1 MQSAM
6 KILIAPDS
14 FKGCLPARE
23 VAAVLGAAVRERHP
37 DWEVVELPL
46 ADGGEGTLDV
56 LVAALR
62 GEIRTARVSD
72 PLGRPVRARF
82 GLAGG
87 TAVVEVAEACGL
99 QLLRPEERDP
109 LRATTRGVGELLL
122 AARAA
127 GATHFLVGLG
137 GTATCDGGSG
147 MLEVLGLREALKDC
161 QIERLSDVDNP
172 LVGPT
177 GAARVFAPQKGAS
190 PAAVA
195 VLERRLEAQ
204 ADALCALTG
213 RDVRRLPGAGAAGG
227 LGAAFLA
234 CFDAVRVPGIDRMLA
249 AVGFADRLAGADLVI
264 TGEGRSDSQTL
275 QGKVP
280 YGVLRHAGAVPV
292 VLLSGRIADRDALAA
307 AGFARLVQASPDD
320 LPTAAAI
327 QAKTAAENLRRSIL
341 SIIP

>member
-1 MQSAM
+1 M

-62 GEIRTARVSD
+62 GEIRTAQVSD
-72 PLGRPVRARF
+72 PLGRPVGACF
-82 GLAGG
+82 GLAGD
-87 TAVVEVAEACGL
+87 TAIVEVAEACGL

-109 LRATTRGVGELLL
+109 LRAGSRGVGELLL

-127 GATHFLVGLG
+127 GATHFLIGLG

-147 MLEVLGLREALKDC
+147 MLAVSGLRDALEGC
-161 QIERLSDVDNP
+161 QIELLSDVENP

-190 PAAVA
+190 PEAVEI
-195 VLERRLEAQ
+195 LEQRLEAQ

-227 LGAAFLA
+227 LGAAFLG
-234 CFDAVRVPGIDRMLA
+234 CFDAVCVRGIDRVLE
-249 AVGFADRLAGADLVI
+249 AVGFAGLLPGTDFIV
-264 TGEGRSDSQTL
+264 TGEGKSDRQTL
-275 QGKVP
+275 HGKVP
-280 YGVLRHAGAVPV
+280 FGVLRHAGAVPV
-292 VLLSGRIADRDALAA
+292 VLLSGRIADRDALAS
-307 AGFARLVQASPDD
+307 AGFHRLVQASPDA
-320 LPTAAAI
+320 LPTA
-327 QAKTAAENLRRSIL
+327 QAVQKETAEANLRRSIL
-341 SIIP
+341 EIFP

>member
-1 MQSAM
+1 M
-6 KILIAPDS
+6 KLILAPDS

-23 VAAVLGAAVRERHP
+23 VAAVLGAAVRGRHP

-56 LVAALR
+56 LDVALG
-62 GEIRTARVSD
+62 GEVRTAQVSD

-87 TAVVEVAEACGL
+87 TAIVEVAEACGL

-147 MLEVLGLREALKDC
+147 MLEVPGLREALKAC
-161 QIERLSDVDNP
+161 KIELLSDVENP

-190 PAAVA
+190 PEAVTL
-195 VLERRLEAQ
+195 LERRLEAQ
-204 ADALCALTG
+204 AADIFARTG
-213 RDVRRLPGAGAAGG
+213 RDVRLLPGAGAAGG
-227 LGAAFLA
+227 LGAAFLG
-234 CFDAVRVPGIDRMLA
+234 CFDAICVRGIDRVLE
-249 AVGFADRLAGADLVI
+249 AVGFGKHLPGTDMVI
-264 TGEGRSDSQTL
+264 TGEGKSDSQTL
-275 QGKVP
+275 RGKVP
-280 YGVLRHAGAVPV
+280 FGVLRHAGGVPV
-292 VLLSGRIADRDALAA
+292 ALLSGRIEDRDALAA
-307 AGFARLVQASPDD
+307 AGFRRLVQVSPDT
-320 LPTAAAI
+320 LPTEVAM
-327 QAKTAAENLRRSIL
+327 QAKTATENLRRSVL
-341 SIIP
+341 ELFP

>member
-1 MQSAM
+1 M

-37 DWEVVELPL
+37 GWEVVELPL

-56 LVAALR
+56 LAAALG
-62 GEIRTARVSD
+62 GEIRTAQVSD

-87 TAVVEVAEACGL
+87 TAIVEVAEACGL

-147 MLEVLGLREALKDC
+147 MLAVQGLREALKDC
-161 QIERLSDVDNP
+161 KIELLSDVDNP
-172 LVGPT
+172 LIGPA

-234 CFDAVRVPGIDRMLA
+234 CFDASCVRGIDRVLE
-249 AVGFADRLAGADLVI
+249 AVGFADRLAGADLVV

-280 YGVLRHAGAVPV
+280 YGVLRQAGAVPV
-292 VLLSGRIADRDALAA
+292 VLLSGRVEDRDALVA
-307 AGFARLVQASPDD
+307 AGFRRIVQASPDA
-320 LPTAAAI
+320 LPTALAV
-327 QAKTAAENLRRSIL
+327 QKKTAEDNLRRAIL
-341 SIIP
+341 TLFP

>member
-1 MQSAM
+1 M
-6 KILIAPDS
+6 KLILAPDS

-37 DWEVVELPL
+37 DWVVVELPL

-56 LVAALR
+56 LVAALG
-62 GEIRTARVSD
+62 GEVRTAQVSD
-72 PLGRPVRARF
+72 PLCRPVRARF

-87 TAVVEVAEACGL
+87 TAIVEVAGACGL

-147 MLEVLGLREALKDC
+147 MLQVPGLREALKDC
-161 QIERLSDVDNP
+161 KIELLSDVENP

-190 PAAVA
+190 PEAVA
-195 VLERRLEAQ
+195 LLERRLEAQ
-204 ADALCALTG
+204 ADDIFARTG
-213 RDVRRLPGAGAAGG
+213 RDVRFLPGAGAAGG
-227 LGAAFLA
+227 LGAAFLG
-234 CFDAVRVPGIDRMLA
+234 CFDAVCVRGIDRVLA
-249 AVGFADRLAGADLVI
+249 AVGFEKQLPGTDLVV
-264 TGEGRSDSQTL
+264 TGEGKSDSQTL
-275 QGKVP
+275 RGKVP
-280 YGVLRHAGAVPV
+280 FGVLRHAGGVPV
-292 VLLSGRIADRDALAA
+292 ALLSGRIEDRDALAA
-307 AGFARLVQASPDD
+307 AGFRHLVHVSPET
-320 LPTAAAI
+320 LPTAEAI
-327 QAKTAAENLRRSIL
+327 QAETARENLRRSVL
-341 SIIP
+341 ELLA

>member
-1 MQSAM
+1 M
-6 KILIAPDS
+6 KLILAPDS

-23 VAAVLGAAVRERHP
+23 VAAVLAAAVRERHP

-56 LVAALR
+56 LVAALG
-62 GEIRTARVSD
+62 GEIREAQVSD

-109 LRATTRGVGELLL
+109 LRASSRGVGELLL

-147 MLEVLGLREALKDC
+147 MLAVPGLREALKDC
-161 QIERLSDVDNP
+161 RIELLSDVENP

-190 PAAVA
+190 PEAVGL
-195 VLERRLEAQ
+195 LEQRLEAQ
-204 ADALCALTG
+204 AAAIFAQTG
-213 RDVRRLPGAGAAGG
+213 RDVRLLPGAGAAGG
-227 LGAAFLA
+227 LGAAFLG
-234 CFDAVRVPGIDRMLA
+234 CFDAACVRGIDRVLE
-249 AVGFADRLAGADLVI
+249 AVGFAGLLPGTDYIL
-264 TGEGRSDSQTL
+264 TGEGKSDSQTL
-275 QGKVP
+275 HGKVP

-292 VLLSGRIADRDALAA
+292 ILLSGRVEDRDALAA
-307 AGFARLVQASPDD
+307 AGFRRLVQASPDA
-320 LPTAAAI
+320 LPTALAV
-327 QAKTAAENLRRSIL
+327 QKKTAGDNLRRAIL
-341 SIIP
+341 ELFP

>member
-1 MQSAM
+1 M
-6 KILIAPDS
+6 KLILAPDS

-109 LRATTRGVGELLL
+109 LRATTRGVGDLLL

-127 GATHFLVGLG
+127 GAAHFLVGLG

-147 MLEVLGLREALKDC
+147 MLEVPGLREALKDC
-161 QIERLSDVDNP
+161 KIELLSDVENP

-177 GAARVFAPQKGAS
+177 GAARVVAPQTGAS
-190 PAAVA
+190 PEAVA
-195 VLERRLEAQ
+195 LLERRLEAQ
-204 ADALCALTG
+204 ADALCALAG
-213 RDVRRLPGAGAAGG
+213 RDVRFLPGAGAAGG

-234 CFDAVRVPGIDRMLA
+234 GFDAVRVRGIDRVLE
-249 AVGFADRLAGADLVI
+249 AVGFEEHLVGADLVV
-264 TGEGRSDSQTL
+264 TGEGKSDSQTL

-280 YGVLRHAGAVPV
+280 FGVLRHAGAVPV
-292 VLLSGRIADRDALAA
+292 VLLSGRIEDRDALAA
-307 AGFARLVQASPDD
+307 AGFRRLVQVSPAG
-320 LPTAAAI
+320 LPTAEAI
-327 QAKTAAENLRRSIL
+327 RAKTAAENLRRSIL